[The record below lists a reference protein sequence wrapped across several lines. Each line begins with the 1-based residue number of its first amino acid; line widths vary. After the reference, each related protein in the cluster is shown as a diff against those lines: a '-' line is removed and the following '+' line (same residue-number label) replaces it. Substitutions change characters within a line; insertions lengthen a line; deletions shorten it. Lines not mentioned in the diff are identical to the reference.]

1 VIEPSGQGII
11 MSKTNKPLI
20 ALVTGANRG
29 LGLETS
35 RQLAA
40 KGVTVLMAGRD
51 ADSIGAAAAGLRAK
65 GLTVEPVMLDVGNA
79 AQVEAVRALIA
90 ERYGHLDILVNNAG
104 IIADE
109 GGFLQNNATTVSLDE
124 LRKTFE
130 VNLFAVMQLT
140 STLLPLIRAA
150 EAGRIVNLSS
160 VIGSLGLHTTP
171 DSWLAPFKPVAYAAS
186 KVALN
191 MYTVC
196 LAQALADTPI
206 KVNSAHPGWVK
217 TDLGGEAAP
226 MEIVDGAKTPVAL
239 ALLGPDGPSGHFIH
253 LDDEI
258 PW

>member
-1 VIEPSGQGII
+1 
-11 MSKTNKPLI
+11 MSTTTQTPLI

-51 ADSIGAAAAGLRAK
+51 ADKIGAAADKLKAE
-65 GLTVEPVMLDVGNA
+65 GLTVEAVVLDVVNA
-79 AQVEAVRALIA
+79 AQVEAVRSMIA
-90 ERYGHLDILVNNAG
+90 DRHGHLDILVNNAG
-104 IIADE
+104 VIADK
-109 GGFLQNNATTVSLDE
+109 GGFMQNNAATVSQDE
-124 LRKTFE
+124 LRTSFE
-130 VNLFAVMQLT
+130 VNLFSVINLT
-140 STLLPLIRAA
+140 SALLPLIRAA
-150 EAGRIVNLSS
+150 AAGRIVNLGSI
-160 VIGSLGLHTTP
+160 IGSLGVHSMP
-171 DSWLAPFKPVAYAAS
+171 DSFLDGLKPTAYAAS

-196 LAQALADTPI
+196 LADALKDTPI

-217 TDLGGEAAP
+217 TDLGTEHAP

-239 ALLGPDGPSGHFIH
+239 ALLGPDGPSGRFLHMG
-253 LDDEI
+253 DPV